1 MLYLGFQLA
10 PEEIESLK
18 NHEWIFGASGT
29 AETGRS
35 RCSSAVGPRS
45 FAGVLWNSFTSPS
58 HLMTNRKATFL
69 SPLSVAQAPRHPILS
84 IACSLATISPIGGVA
99 WSFLASCPRNLT
111 FESSNQSQSQ
121 YKCALSAQE
130 TTNKRRQETIDRLA
144 ANMAPKRNAQAVAPT
159 TPTTPVA
166 PATPTTATP
175 TKAKASASSANTSEW
190 QRAFNSLID
199 GYRKTPQRIK
209 LIDVFMA
216 FLIVVGVIQ
225 FAYCV
230 LCSDY
235 VRSR

>member
-1 MLYLGFQLA
+1 
-10 PEEIESLK
+10 
-18 NHEWIFGASGT
+18 
-29 AETGRS
+29 
-35 RCSSAVGPRS
+35 
-45 FAGVLWNSFTSPS
+45 
-58 HLMTNRKATFL
+58 
-69 SPLSVAQAPRHPILS
+69 
-84 IACSLATISPIGGVA
+84 
-99 WSFLASCPRNLT
+99 
-111 FESSNQSQSQ
+111 
-121 YKCALSAQE
+121 
-130 TTNKRRQETIDRLA
+130 
-144 ANMAPKRNAQAVAPT
+144 MAPKRNAQAVAPT